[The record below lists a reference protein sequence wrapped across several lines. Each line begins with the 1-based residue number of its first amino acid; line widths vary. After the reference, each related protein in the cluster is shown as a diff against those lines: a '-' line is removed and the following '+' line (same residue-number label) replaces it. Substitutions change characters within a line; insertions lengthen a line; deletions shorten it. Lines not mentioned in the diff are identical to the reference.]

1 VDEQAECS
9 ARSLGGPVR
18 TGRPRRTDGTSRRL
32 LPREVPRPAGGARL
46 LGNGGGRPGS
56 CGRAACL
63 PWPSGTRSWARR
75 AGGRPPRRDGGSW
88 EREMVA
94 ALPLGWA
101 ATAHPFVGRTPAA
114 VPGLQWTGVGRPTT
128 TASPASEAGP
138 RCRAGAGRTGR
149 LSRPDQARTIVRLGR
164 FSTRLPSAADGDL
177 GPRRRRDPTASC
189 AGRPA
194 RGRRQLEMARRP
206 LLRRARTARAPA
218 VVRTTPAAGSR
229 AWPAVSRLSPWWSWL
244 SRTAS
249 IGPRSAGV
257 IAGPVSFRELGPSR
271 RCSGGPGGRRSDR
284 SAAATAHLD
293 QGRRAAGVGDA
304 GCRHAPAPGACRAL
318 PSRACLT
325 AHSRA

>member
-1 VDEQAECS
+1 
-9 ARSLGGPVR
+9 
-18 TGRPRRTDGTSRRL
+18 
-32 LPREVPRPAGGARL
+32 
-46 LGNGGGRPGS
+46 
-56 CGRAACL
+56 
-63 PWPSGTRSWARR
+63 
-75 AGGRPPRRDGGSW
+75 
-88 EREMVA
+88 MVA

-114 VPGLQWTGVGRPTT
+114 VPARSGPGLVDRPRRRG
-128 TASPASEAGP
+128 PASEAVP

-149 LSRPDQARTIVRLGR
+149 LSRPDQARTIVRLSR
-164 FSTRLPSAADGDL
+164 FSTQLPRAADGDL

-194 RGRRQLEMARRP
+194 RGRRQLEILRRP
-206 LLRRARTARAPA
+206 PASPSKDCSGPGGGGEDHTGRREQGLAGGVEVVAVVVVAEQDRVDWAEVSGGDRRAGQLSGAGAPA
-218 VVRTTPAAGSR
+218 EGVAAAR
-229 AWPAVSRLSPWWSWL
+229 
-244 SRTAS
+244 
-249 IGPRSAGV
+249 
-257 IAGPVSFRELGPSR
+257 
-271 RCSGGPGGRRSDR
+271 GGRRSDR